1 VSWPGCFIAV
11 ADDSSYLYT
20 YTHAQVTVKHRLGV
34 DSHDSWEELQNFV
47 AVVSAPPA
55 SVRHFVVHARK
66 AVLGLTT
73 AQNRTVP
80 PLRHDWV
87 YRLAAAFVRALPCPV
102 CVLSTRSVGHQK

>member
-1 VSWPGCFIAV
+1 M
-11 ADDSSYLYT
+11 
-20 YTHAQVTVKHRLGV
+20 KHRLGV